1 MIRLPAAAESIFRW
15 LPKFGAEIVEA
26 EIVEFET
33 MAHLEFLTPSLPGL
47 GGLAAVCVI
56 AMLMV
61 AMGAWV
67 AGQNRRA
74 EGDLLFGWAVVIFAF
89 TVAGSLGITRFTIV
103 AVCLALFAL
112 IAGIAA
118 WRRDNRLTAAGT
130 LQILLL
136 AAPLIAIATS
146 MIPTQWDEFT
156 HWLPNARYLIE
167 FDSVPRA
174 DLPEN
179 PAVMESYPYAIPLV
193 MFMASRIVGYMAVN
207 ASAIFSLFLLLSF
220 GLLIA
225 RIIVATACG
234 TAGREGPT
242 TATLNS
248 VRMSW
253 AACALG
259 GLAVTILNP
268 TFVTRLV
275 FSAYADAPTAIAVG
289 FAAVLLWL
297 MTNALAED
305 DQSGARALAWQAG
318 LACIAMVGL
327 KQVNIIFLM
336 ALALALAILVIRE
349 PTLKWQPVLRL
360 SARIFILPVIVYALW
375 KLHVNLHIKG
385 GEFKFLPYADWL
397 IREIPQIIA
406 RMALIASKKG
416 GYFSVMTV
424 AVIFAMLA
432 VWRPR
437 GAFGR
442 LAVIS
447 GVLFLSYNGFLL
459 LAYVTAFGPDEGP
472 RAASY
477 WRYNTHLG
485 GVCLAFVTY
494 SAALLWHRYLSGK
507 LPGWAPVLA
516 IILVVA
522 LPIGMA
528 KKLRFDDHPRYHY
541 AWETG
546 RAIAKQLTKK
556 DRIILIDPSSNGQYL
571 VIMRYNLQ
579 PTTMIDSEVTSA
591 HRPTSGDIAKRA
603 SAKNITHVWVY
614 DPTTVVRQAF
624 GLDLT
629 GGRSW
634 LLAKHGGKW
643 GPVASWPHPVQ

>member
-1 MIRLPAAAESIFRW
+1 VL
-15 LPKFGAEIVEA
+15 
-26 EIVEFET
+26 
-33 MAHLEFLTPSLPGL
+33 AHLEFLTPSLSGL
-47 GGLAAVCVI
+47 GGLAAVFVI
-56 AMLMV
+56 TTLMV
-61 AMGAWV
+61 ALGAWI
-67 AGQNRRA
+67 GGRNRRA
-74 EGDLLFGWAVVIFAF
+74 EGDLVCGWAVVIFTF

-103 AVCLALFAL
+103 AGCLGLVAL

-118 WRRDNRLTAAGT
+118 WRRDKRLTAAGT
-130 LQILLL
+130 LKIVLL

-156 HWLPNARYLIE
+156 HWLPNARYLLD

-193 MFMASRIVGYMAVN
+193 MFMASRMLSYMAIN
-207 ASAIFSLFLLLSF
+207 ASAIFSLLLLLSF

-225 RIIVATACG
+225 RIVVVTANG
-234 TAGREGPT
+234 TADREGPT
-242 TATLNS
+242 TTTLDS

-253 AACALG
+253 ALCAFG

-275 FSAYADAPTAIAVG
+275 FSSYADAPTTIAVG
-289 FAAVLLWL
+289 FAAVLMWL
-297 MTNALAED
+297 MTNALAKD
-305 DQSGARALAWQAG
+305 DQTGAHALAWQAG

-327 KQVNIIFLM
+327 KQVNIIFLL
-336 ALALALAILVIRE
+336 ALALALAILVIRD
-349 PTLKWQPVLRL
+349 PSLKWQPALRL
-360 SARIFILPVIVYALW
+360 SARIFVLPVIVYALW
-375 KLHVNLHIKG
+375 KLHVTQHIKD
-385 GEFKFLPYADWL
+385 GEFSFLPYADWL

-416 GYFSVMTV
+416 GYFSVMTI
-424 AVIFAMLA
+424 ATIIAMLA
-432 VWRPR
+432 IWRPR

-447 GVLFLSYNGFLL
+447 ATMFLSYNAFLL
-459 LAYVTAFGPDEGP
+459 FTYVAAFGYDEGT

-485 GVCLAFVTY
+485 GVCLAFATV
-494 SAALLWHRYLSGK
+494 SIAMLWRRYLAGK
-507 LPGWAPVLA
+507 LPRWAPGLA
-516 IILVVA
+516 ILLVIS
-522 LPIGMA
+522 LPVGMA
-528 KKLRFDDHPRYHY
+528 KKLRFDEHPRYHY

-546 RAIAKQLTKK
+546 RAIAKLLTKQ
-556 DRIILIDPSSNGQYL
+556 DRILLVDPSSNGQYM

-579 PTTMIDSEVTSA
+579 PTTTIHSEVTAA
-591 HRPTSGDIAKRA
+591 HRPTSAGLAKRA
-603 SAKNITHVWVY
+603 SADKVTHVWLY
-614 DPTTVVRQAF
+614 DPTPMIKQAF
-624 GLDLT
+624 NLDLA

-634 LLAKHGGKW
+634 LLAKQTGKW
-643 GPVASWPHPVQ
+643 TPVANWPHPRR